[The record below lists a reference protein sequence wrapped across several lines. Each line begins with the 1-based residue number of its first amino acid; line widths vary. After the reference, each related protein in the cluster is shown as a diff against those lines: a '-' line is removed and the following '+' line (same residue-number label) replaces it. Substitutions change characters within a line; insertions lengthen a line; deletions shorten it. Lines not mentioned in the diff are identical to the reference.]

1 MSAVGNAQ
9 TWVKEQPWRT
19 WTNQALTIAR
29 IDLRRG
35 LFSRRAWWV
44 YLMAFAPVALIAAHW
59 IVDSAQRS
67 GGYLEEDTKVLAGI
81 FQIYYMRL
89 GIFFACM
96 GIFTWL
102 FRGEVAEKSL
112 HYQFLVP
119 VRRQVLVIGKFLSG
133 RLHCVRAFRDGGVQ
147 LFRADVFALRPA
159 GLGLHLRGSRTA
171 ASLDVSAGNG
181 ARLSWI
187 RRSVSRAQP
196 GVQESHHSGTAGNGM
211 GGNQPHHASDSSEAE
226 RCLLPAEFVSGT
238 VAGRGTS
245 GAVYRSG
252 DTRPGSRC
260 RVGTSMRDRSG
271 HHLCLHANTEVR
283 DHVQY
288 GLDCA
293 RLPHSTFAITKLEQ
307 SQVDPSYYHARDPLH
322 S

>member
-1 MSAVGNAQ
+1 MSAAANTR
-9 TWVKEQPWRT
+9 TWIVEQPWRT

-44 YLMAFAPVALIAAHW
+44 YLMAFAPVALIGAHW

-119 VRRQVLVIGKFLSG
+119 VRREVLVLGKFLSG
-133 RLHCVRAFRDGGVQ
+133 AFTAFVLFETAVFSCFMLMYMHYGPLGSAFIFDGPGMRHLWMYLLVTALACVGYGSVFLALSLVFRNPIIPGLLVMAWEAINPIMPAILQKLSVAFYLRNLCPVQ
-147 LFRADVFALRPA
+147 
-159 GLGLHLRGSRTA
+159 
-171 ASLDVSAGNG
+171 
-181 ARLSWI
+181 
-187 RRSVSRAQP
+187 
-196 GVQESHHSGTAGNGM
+196 
-211 GGNQPHHASDSSEAE
+211 
-226 RCLLPAEFVSGT
+226 LPAEGLLALFT
-238 VAGRGTS
+238 VVATPVP
-245 GAVYRSG
+245 AVVAVLG
-252 DTRPGSRC
+252 L
-260 RVGTSMRDRSG
+260 
-271 HHLCLHANTEVR
+271 LCVTAAVIVFACLRIRTFEIT
-283 DHVQY
+283 Y
-288 GLDCA
+288 
-293 RLPHSTFAITKLEQ
+293 ST
-307 SQVDPSYYHARDPLH
+307 D
-322 S
+322 